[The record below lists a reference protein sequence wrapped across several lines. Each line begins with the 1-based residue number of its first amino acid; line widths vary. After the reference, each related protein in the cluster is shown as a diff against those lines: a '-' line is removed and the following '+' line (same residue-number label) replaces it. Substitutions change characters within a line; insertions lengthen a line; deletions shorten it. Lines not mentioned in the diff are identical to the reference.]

1 MAKNLQGVGGAPGIA
16 IGQIVR
22 LIDTPN
28 QQITDTNPEE
38 ALARFRQAQ
47 EMVVTRLQTLAEQLR
62 TEGRADESGILDAQS
77 LLAEDITLV
86 DEVERR
92 VRDEH
97 EVLEPA
103 LSATIGQM
111 RDMLAALD
119 DPYLRERAS
128 DIDHIGQMLKAA
140 LQGTLGIQRDIPP
153 NAIIVAA
160 DLTPAETAEL
170 RGGSVAGFATA
181 VGGATGHTAILARSL
196 GIPAIVGLGD
206 ALLAIPDTT
215 NVILDG
221 DTLTL
226 VVEPDQ
232 HEIDIYQQR
241 SADQDK
247 RKQQRQSLR
256 DQPGRLADGHPVALW
271 ANIGHPDDALVAHE
285 QGAEGIGLFRTE
297 FLFLHR
303 NEAPTEDEQYA
314 AYRSVLETMEGRP
327 VVVRTLDIGGDK
339 PLPYLDLPTEP
350 NPFLGVRGLRLCMD
364 RPELFTVQLRAL
376 LRAAT
381 HGDLWI
387 MLPMIATQEDL
398 FWAKQQIT
406 AVAKALKSEQ
416 IAHRTDVPI
425 GIMIETPAAA
435 MTADILAQDV
445 AFFSIGSND
454 LTQYTMAA
462 DRGLAELAK
471 RYPHDAPAVLRLI
484 ARTVEAG
491 KQAGIPVGVCGELA
505 SEPQAAVILAGLG
518 IDELSMTAVAIPEV
532 KEHLLTVTQ
541 DEARGTAQRA
551 VDAISS

>member
-1 MAKNLQGVGGAPGIA
+1 MAKKLQGVGGAPGIA
-16 IGQIVR
+16 IGQVVR
-22 LIDTPN
+22 LLDTPN
-28 QQITDTNPEE
+28 QHITDASPED
-38 ALARFRQAQ
+38 ALTRFRHAQ
-47 EMVVTRLQTLAEQLR
+47 EMVVTRLQKLAEQLR
-62 TEGRADESGILDAQS
+62 DEGRADEAGILDAQS
-77 LLAEDITLV
+77 LLAEDVSLV
-86 DEVERR
+86 EEVERR
-92 VRDEH
+92 VRDEQ
-97 EVLEPA
+97 ESLTPA
-103 LSATIGQM
+103 VMATIGQM
-111 RDMLAALD
+111 RDVLAALD

-140 LQGTLGIQRDIPP
+140 LQGTLGVQREIPA
-153 NAIIVAA
+153 NAVIVAA

-206 ALLAIPDTT
+206 ALLDIPDTT
-215 NVILDG
+215 KVILDG
-221 DTLTL
+221 GTSTLI
-226 VVEPDQ
+226 VEPDQ
-232 HEIDIYQQR
+232 QEIDSYQQHI
-241 SADQDK
+241 ADQDARK
-247 RKQQRQSLR
+247 RQQQSLR
-256 DQPGRLADGHPVALW
+256 DQPGQLADGHTVGLW

-285 QGAEGIGLFRTE
+285 YGAEGIGLFRTE

-303 NEAPTEDEQYA
+303 NEPPTEDEQYT
-314 AYRSVLETMEGRP
+314 AYRSVLETMDGRP

-350 NPFLGVRGLRLCMD
+350 NPFLGVRGIRLCMD

-387 MLPMIATQEDL
+387 MLPMIATRQDIV
-398 FWAKQQIT
+398 WAKDQIAT
-406 AVAKALKSEQ
+406 VAKTLQSEQ
-416 IAHRTDVPI
+416 IAHRRDVPI

-435 MTADILAQDV
+435 MTADILAKDV

-471 RYPHDAPAVLRLI
+471 QYPHDAPAVLRLI
-484 ARTVEAG
+484 ARTIEAG

-505 SEPQAAVILAGLG
+505 SEPKAAVILAGLG
-518 IDELSMTAVAIPEV
+518 VDELSMTAVAIPEV
-532 KEHLLTVTQ
+532 KERLLTIAQ

-551 VDAISS
+551 VDGINS